1 MTRLLFTLGAVL
13 AAASLDAPAQSRGEP
28 NPATV
33 AAMEHVKDMC
43 TKDTPCKYRVEDRG
57 PVSVVTV
64 EFTRKESP
72 DSPPRAYPG
81 GRTQLTIDKK
91 GNLVKRVDG

>member
-1 MTRLLFTLGAVL
+1 MRHAAVHINV
-13 AAASLDAPAQSRGEP
+13 AIAHVPIETSKKFV
-28 NPATV
+28 ATI
-33 AAMEHVKDMC
+33 AAMEHVKDKC

-64 EFTRKESP
+64 EFTRKDSP
-72 DSPPRAYPG
+72 DAPPKAYPG
-81 GRTQLTIDKK
+81 GRAQLTIDKK